1 MILPTQHSQGPR
13 IWYREKQKRIEVLYV
28 IVSQKST
35 EEGARLWTNSCIL
48 IKDAEIGHSMQASKL
63 KK

>member
-1 MILPTQHSQGPR
+1 MGI
-13 IWYREKQKRIEVLYV
+13 LYV

-35 EEGARLWTNSCIL
+35 EEGAKLWTNSGIL
-48 IKDAEIGHSMQASKL
+48 IKDAEIGHSMQACKL